1 MTKLGAAAL
10 YNTGPLKF
18 TAGYRYNKESSRTA
32 ARCCVTTTGGQA

>member
-18 TAGYRYNKESSRTA
+18 TAGYRYNKGVLERRHA
-32 ARCCVTTTGGQA
+32 AA